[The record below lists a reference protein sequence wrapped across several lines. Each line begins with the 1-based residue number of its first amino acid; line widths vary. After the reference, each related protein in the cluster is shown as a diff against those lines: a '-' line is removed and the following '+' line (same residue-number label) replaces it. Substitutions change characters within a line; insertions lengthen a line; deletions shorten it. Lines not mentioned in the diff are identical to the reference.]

1 MSLKLAFVDLETT
14 GTTAAFDR
22 ITEIGIVLVD
32 DYGVTEWS
40 SLVNPGRPIPPM
52 IQSLTGIS
60 DQMVRTAPAFA
71 AIAGQVAGLLDGYVF
86 IAHNARFDHGFLRS
100 EFERVGMA
108 FRPPVVCTVRLSR
121 RLYPEHKRH
130 NLDSLIE
137 RHRLVIAERDRHRA
151 LGDARLVWQFWQS
164 IHRDFTSEHIQGIA
178 DVLSARVSLPE
189 HLDPSLPDRLPDAH
203 GVYVLY
209 GENRLPLYVGRA
221 ENVRSKVLSH
231 FQVARAAAKAV
242 RLAEQTRHVEWE
254 VTGGAI
260 GALLREAEM
269 QYRLR
274 PSHNKRA
281 RRATDVTA
289 PWPYAGAI
297 GIREGSA
304 MHVVHTWSY
313 LGTAHTDEELWP
325 LLETRSPVFDY
336 EVYRLLR
343 EKLPMLRI
351 VELEAPM
358 SEHELPE

>member
-14 GTTAAFDR
+14 GTTAASDR

-32 DYGVTEWS
+32 GNDITEWS

-71 AIAGQVAGLLDGYVF
+71 DVAADVARHLDGYLF
-86 IAHNARFDHGFLRS
+86 IAHNARFDYGFLRA
-100 EFERVGMA
+100 EFERVGIN

-121 RLYPEHKRH
+121 RLYPEHRRH

-164 IHRDFTSEHIQGIA
+164 IHSEFSADHIQGIT

-189 HLDPSLPDRLPDAH
+189 HLDPALPDLLPDAH

-209 GENRLPLYVGRA
+209 GENRLPLFVGRA

-231 FQVARAAAKAV
+231 FQVTRATAKAI
-242 RLAEQTRHVEWE
+242 RLAEQTRHVEW
-254 VTGGAI
+254 VLTGGAI

-269 QYRLR
+269 LQRLQ
-274 PSHNKRA
+274 PTHNKRA
-281 RRATDVTA
+281 RRATDITA
-289 PWPYAGAI
+289 PWPYPDAI
-297 GIREGSA
+297 GIREGKA
-304 MHVVHTWSY
+304 MHVVRNWNY
-313 LGTAHTDEELWP
+313 LGTAQSDEELWP
-325 LLETRSPVFDY
+325 LLEARSPAFDY
-336 EVYRLLR
+336 EVYRILR
-343 EKLPMLRI
+343 EKLTLLRVI
-351 VELEAPM
+351 DLQPQTATD
-358 SEHELPE
+358 S